1 MVLVT
6 NTLTCFGVIGHHFGN
21 WLRDSSGKK
30 KCRKRG
36 KGAKMVKC

>member
-21 WLRDSSGKK
+21 WLRDSSG
-30 KCRKRG
+30 G
-36 KGAKMVKC
+36 KNVEREEREQRW